1 MVPPWPRPLRSRV
14 RCLGRRVTATGLSG
28 NTTRYR
34 LNRGGDQRLNRAL
47 YTVALVRMGHDPR
60 TRDYVTR
67 RPREGRTKREIMRSL
82 ERYISR
88 QLFRTLN
95 GAYSAT
101 STT

>member
-1 MVPPWPRPLRSRV
+1 
-14 RCLGRRVTATGLSG
+14 
-28 NTTRYR
+28 
-34 LNRGGDQRLNRAL
+34 
-47 YTVALVRMGHDPR
+47 MGHDPR